1 MERHAAFV
9 IGESLDDRP
18 RVPPARTQAPRRAYV
33 ASNRATV
40 LRFRTQGKKAKD
52 SDKKTMHAAAEK
64 RTHADA
70 KRRRAVDSSQSKEG
84 YEDGGELA
92 SGYLEVNG
100 TEGNHTQAQLQF
112 LARKRTHDE
121 RQLMPGHTE
130 DHLRRQQIFRT
141 AFASPSS
148 EGAMHTVHHINGSRA
163 QCVCQSPVKDDQRT
177 YRLRYGFLDAV
188 FAGRDGGSLVDKDFR
203 KSSALERDEEK
214 MEARSRYLRK
224 SRLHNNTAKMVPVEA
239 DSMRHQFICTPLGQ
253 DVFDCGMCCQRT
265 CSPAHAA
272 NPAAQKRI
280 QSRLELTVSQ
290 LAALASQN
298 GDDDDANLEEDEE
311 DRRLVQRQRDMVAQ
325 TFGAPPPPT
334 APPRKRTRKR
344 GKANADE
351 QPEEDEEDHGRR
363 HNSDVEETTWGAGGA
378 FSLLPIQPFDRFLT
392 RFGTAGKLDSLDE
405 YLPQD
410 KCDMCRSA
418 VFSGASTLRTAMAS
432 CASDL
437 TWRCPPA
444 ICSSPFLAKLTLHR
458 PSLRH
463 VKRCLK
469 RNLLGKADST
479 ALDSALAGWFC
490 KAGGLCSEDPYRHV
504 CMPY

>member
-1 MERHAAFV
+1 MPHLTYVHQSSYCFPAQVARF
-9 IGESLDDRP
+9 DDHSALW

-112 LARKRTHDE
+112 LARKRVQPEIEGLPRIAVTCVPLH
-121 RQLMPGHTE
+121 PGSLSEKLRSLHVITDRWVVNTALTS

-253 DVFDCGMCCQRT
+253 
-265 CSPAHAA
+265 
-272 NPAAQKRI
+272 
-280 QSRLELTVSQ
+280 
-290 LAALASQN
+290 N

-363 HNSDVEETTWGAGGA
+363 HSSEVEEKAWGARYCSGG
-378 FSLLPIQPFDRFLT
+378 DT
-392 RFGTAGKLDSLDE
+392 
-405 YLPQD
+405 
-410 KCDMCRSA
+410 
-418 VFSGASTLRTAMAS
+418 VV
-432 CASDL
+432 
-437 TWRCPPA
+437 TWRKEYGERG
-444 ICSSPFLAKLTLHR
+444 I
-458 PSLRH
+458 
-463 VKRCLK
+463 
-469 RNLLGKADST
+469 
-479 ALDSALAGWFC
+479 AG
-490 KAGGLCSEDPYRHV
+490 AQTQ
-504 CMPY
+504 